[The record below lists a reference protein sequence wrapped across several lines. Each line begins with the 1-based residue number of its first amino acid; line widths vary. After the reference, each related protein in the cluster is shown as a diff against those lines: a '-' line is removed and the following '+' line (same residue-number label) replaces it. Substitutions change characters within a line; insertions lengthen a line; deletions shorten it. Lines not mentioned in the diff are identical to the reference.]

1 MPQANIAE
9 KPTAIPPTF
18 DTYQIIQ
25 SLTKVGADEALA
37 LAVVN
42 AIKAGISGGL
52 ATHEDIFSVKT
63 QISDVETKLTT
74 EIHEVDTKLTAQI
87 HELDEKLTAQ
97 INNVETKIH
106 GVETKL
112 TAKIHDVETKLT
124 AEINDVKVEISG
136 VKTSLDNLVQ
146 KLMFRI
152 SGLIVVIATIFK
164 AIDLLF

>member
-74 EIHEVDTKLTAQI
+74 EIHEVDTKLTAEI
-87 HELDEKLTAQ
+87 HELDEKLT
-97 INNVETKIH
+97 TKIH

-112 TAKIHDVETKLT
+112 TTEIHDVETKLT

-152 SGLIVVIATIFK
+152 SGLIVIIATIFK